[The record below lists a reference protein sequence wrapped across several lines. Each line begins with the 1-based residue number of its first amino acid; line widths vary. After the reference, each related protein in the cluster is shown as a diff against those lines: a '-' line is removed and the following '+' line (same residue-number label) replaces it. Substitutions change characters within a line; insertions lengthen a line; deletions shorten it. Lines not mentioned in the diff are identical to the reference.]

1 MPRKGEHVRGVLQT
15 RQGVRR
21 RGIAALARPAPR
33 TGRPAPSRGAEPAR
47 PIGYNRAI
55 TPSASGPGCALWRI
69 LILPPILPT
78 PALPMKPEKNPA
90 SPAAEAPVVS
100 NFIRSII
107 DEDNRNGKWGGRVE
121 TRFPPEPNGYL
132 HYGHAKSICLN
143 FGLAEA
149 YGGVCHMRFDDTNPE
164 KEEQEYVDAILEAV
178 HWLGFEW
185 GEHLYFA
192 SDYFDRMH
200 DCAIS
205 LIQAGKAY
213 VDSQSAEEMRAN
225 RGTLTE
231 AGKDSPYRN
240 RSVAENLDLF
250 ARMRAGEFAEGTHI
264 LRARID
270 MASPNIN
277 LRDPAIYRIRHAT
290 HHRTGDAWCIYPM
303 YTFAHPIEDAIE
315 NITHSVCTLE
325 FEDQRPFYD
334 WLLDALATEGRF
346 PRPLPQQIEFARL
359 NLTYVVLSKRKLIQ
373 LVNEGHVDGWDDP
386 RLPTLVGAR
395 RRGFTATGFRRFAER
410 IGVSKADSWIDMSVL
425 EECMRDDLN
434 EAAERRVAVLDPLKL
449 VLTNYAEGESEL
461 CQAPNH
467 PLKPE
472 LGKRDMPFSRE
483 LWIER
488 EDFMEEPVKGFH
500 RLYPGNMVRLRYG
513 FVVRCTGCEKDA
525 DGTIT
530 AVLAEYMPDSKSGT
544 PGADNYKVKGNLH
557 WVSVA
562 HGYEAEVRIYDRL
575 FAHPHPGQRRE
586 GDAPDFE
593 RDFLTDINPDSKRII
608 TAYLEPALKDAR
620 PEEHFQFERHGYFVA
635 DRVDSQPGA
644 PVFNRTVTLKDSW
657 AKGGK

>member
-90 SPAAEAPVVS
+90 TPAAEAPVVS

-395 RRGFTATGFRRFAER
+395 RRGFTAAGFRRFAER

-513 FVVRCTGCEKDA
+513 FVVKCTGCEKDA
-525 DGTIT
+525 DGNIT

-557 WVSVA
+557 WVSAA
-562 HGYEAEVRIYDRL
+562 HGYEAQVRIYDRL

-635 DRVDSQPGA
+635 DRVDSKPGA